1 MSAEPISSWIR
12 ARWNHF
18 WFEPSGPTDLGVSRI
33 LAYGI
38 LLALFWSRDTS
49 AWASVPHAFWMPIPL
64 FGLLHLPLLSGPV
77 LHVLDVTWKVALG
90 LSCVGAWTRIS
101 TLCSCV
107 LGIYL
112 LGLPQNFG
120 KTHHP
125 TTIVVLLLAVMAVSR
140 SGDAWSVDGWINRIR
155 RTRRDLPPRPPPTSP
170 EYTWP
175 LRLIGVL
182 FALVYFGAAI
192 SKLRHSGLAWVT
204 SDNLRLLLIAHHY
217 HHLPP
222 TTWGLH
228 LAQYPWLGHL
238 QAAAALTLELS
249 AVLIIFHGTARRI
262 LLPSLIAMQSGIWL
276 LMGVPFTPYAS
287 ALPFLV
293 PWERCGRRLADWFG
307 GRPKVRRLY
316 GGGGTGATRRGSP

>member
-1 MSAEPISSWIR
+1 MSAEPITSWFK

-18 WFEPSGPTDLGVSRI
+18 WFEPSAPTDLGVSRI

-38 LLALFWSRDTS
+38 LLRLFWSLDTS
-49 AWASVPHAFWMPIPL
+49 AWASVPHTFWMPIPL
-64 FGLLHLPLLSGPV
+64 FRFLDLPLLSGPV
-77 LHVLDVTWKVALG
+77 LHVLDVSWKVALG
-90 LSCVGAWTRIS
+90 LSCVGAWTRVS
-101 TLCSCV
+101 TLCSFV
-107 LGIYL
+107 VGIYL

-120 KTHHP
+120 KVHHP
-125 TTIVVLLLAVMAVSR
+125 TTIVVLLLAVVAVSR
-140 SGDAWSVDGWINRIR
+140 SGDAWSIDAWAHRIR
-155 RTRRDLPPRPPPTSP
+155 RARRGLPPRPPPTSP

-192 SKLRHSGLAWVT
+192 SKLRDSGLAWVT

-222 TTWGLH
+222 TAWGLH

-249 AVLIIFHGTARRI
+249 MVLTIFHRTARRI
-262 LLPSLIAMQSGIWL
+262 LLPSIVAMQSGIWL
-276 LMGVPFTPYAS
+276 LMGVPFTPFAS
-287 ALPFLV
+287 ALPFLI
-293 PWERCGRRLADWFG
+293 PWKRCGRRLVEWLG
-307 GRPKVRRLY
+307 GDRKFVVLY
-316 GGGGTGATRRGSP
+316 RGREAGTTGRGSP